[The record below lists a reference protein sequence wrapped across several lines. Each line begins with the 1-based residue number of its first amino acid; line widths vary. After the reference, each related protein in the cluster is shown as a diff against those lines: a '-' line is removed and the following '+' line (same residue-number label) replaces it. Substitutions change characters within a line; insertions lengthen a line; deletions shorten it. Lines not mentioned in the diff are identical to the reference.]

1 MAPGGSGS
9 GGEARA
15 GAEDAGAWRRRGGPG
30 RSHRPALGV
39 PDGAGMRDGPREV
52 LEQTL
57 GLGERTLHDPVRQLE
72 RVLHAARDLALGLWP
87 ECEAVGT
94 WQAQGD
100 GQTATAMAGA

>member
-1 MAPGGSGS
+1 MDRDPAGKHVPGPKVPAHGVGEVVSGDRT
-9 GGEARA
+9 GQ
-15 GAEDAGAWRRRGGPG
+15 
-30 RSHRPALGV
+30 RSAFPE
-39 PDGAGMRDGPREV
+39 GAGMRDGLREV